1 MRLGS
6 RDTSS
11 HSDRNQLLEPLILND
26 QSKHQ
31 IRQEEMLEDE
41 IAEKRGIIRKGE
53 VARKGGGAAP
63 ICEGGGA
70 LDTHKVAH

>member
-6 RDTSS
+6 RDPSS

-41 IAEKRGIIRKGE
+41 IAEKRGIK
-53 VARKGGGAAP
+53 
-63 ICEGGGA
+63 
-70 LDTHKVAH
+70 